1 MAITD
6 LCRNGEQELS
16 TTSTEMRRG
25 MGKDT
30 SARQDMGLKTNT
42 PADLPEAVGPVAV
55 NPADIAKLANAV

>member
-1 MAITD
+1 
-6 LCRNGEQELS
+6 
-16 TTSTEMRRG
+16 

>member
-1 MAITD
+1 
-6 LCRNGEQELS
+6 
-16 TTSTEMRRG
+16 

-42 PADLPEAVGPVAV
+42 PADLPVAV